1 MLRRRIIPT
10 LLMRDGGLVKTVKF
24 SKERYIGDP
33 INAVKIFNEKEVDE
47 LCLLDIGATTEG
59 RPPAYSEINEIV
71 SEAFMPI
78 GYGGGIQTMDHVERL
93 FKIGIEK
100 VILNTA
106 AFENEMLVK
115 DASSVFGNQ
124 SIVVSIDIKKDI
136 WGQYKVFTRS
146 GKSKQK
152 IDMVTAVKKMQD
164 LGAGEIIL
172 NNIDRDGTM
181 QGYDLDPIQKISK
194 DIRVPLVALGGAASI
209 DDFVSALQHGA
220 AAVSAG
226 SMFVYQ
232 GVHKAVLISY
242 VTSDALEYK
251 LLNKLEF

>member
-1 MLRRRIIPT
+1 MLRRRIIPA

-47 LCLLDIGATTEG
+47 LCLLDIGATIEG

-78 GYGGGIQTMDHVERL
+78 GYGGGIQTMDHIERL
-93 FKIGIEK
+93 FKIGVEK
-100 VILNTA
+100 VIMNTA
-106 AFENEMLVK
+106 AFENESLVK
-115 DASSVFGNQ
+115 DAANLFGNQ
-124 SIVVSIDIKKDI
+124 SIVISIDIKKEI
-136 WGQYKVFTRS
+136 CGQYKVFTRS

-152 IDMVTAVKKMQD
+152 IDMISAVKKMQD

-181 QGYDLDPIQKISK
+181 QGYDLDPIDEVSK
-194 DIRVPLVALGGAASI
+194 ALEVPLVALGGAGSI
-209 DDFVSALQHGA
+209 DDFVAAVQHGA

-242 VTSDALEYK
+242 ITSDALE
-251 LLNKLEF
+251 NKLSNTK

>member
-1 MLRRRIIPT
+1 MLRRRIIPA

-59 RPPAYSEINEIV
+59 RPPAYNEINEIV

-78 GYGGGIQTMDHVERL
+78 GYGGGIKTMEHVERL
-93 FKIGIEK
+93 FKIGVEK
-100 VILNTA
+100 VIMNTA
-106 AFENEMLVK
+106 AFENEILVK

-124 SIVVSIDIKKDI
+124 SIVVSIDIKKDM

-146 GKSKQK
+146 GKSRQK
-152 IDMVTAVKKMQD
+152 IDMITAVKKMED

-181 QGYDLDPIQKISK
+181 QGYDLDPIDKISK
-194 DIRVPLVALGGAASI
+194 AIEVPLVALGGAASV
-209 DDFVSALQHGA
+209 DDFVAAVQQGA

-242 VTSDALEYK
+242 ITSDTLE
-251 LLNKLEF
+251 NKLSKK

>member
-1 MLRRRIIPT
+1 MLRRRIIPA
-10 LLMRDGGLVKTVKF
+10 LLLRDGGLVKTVKF

-78 GYGGGIQTMDHVERL
+78 GYGGGIQTMDHVEQL
-93 FKIGIEK
+93 FKIGVEK
-100 VILNTA
+100 VIMNTA
-106 AFENEMLVK
+106 AFENETLVK
-115 DASSVFGNQ
+115 EASSVFGNQ

-136 WGQYKVFTRS
+136 WGHYKIFTRS

-152 IDMVTAVKKMQD
+152 IDLITAVKKMQD

-181 QGYDLDPIQKISK
+181 QGYDIEPIDKISK
-194 DIRVPLVALGGAASI
+194 AIEVPLVALGGAASI
-209 DDFVSALQHGA
+209 DDFVDAIQHGA

-242 VTSDALEYK
+242 ITSDTLEHK
-251 LLNKLEF
+251 LSNK

>member
-1 MLRRRIIPT
+1 
-10 LLMRDGGLVKTVKF
+10 MRDGGLVKTVKF

-47 LCLLDIGATTEG
+47 LCLLDIGATSEG
-59 RPPAYSEINEIV
+59 RPPAYDEINEIV

-78 GYGGGIQTMDHVERL
+78 GYGGGIHHMDHVERL
-93 FKIGIEK
+93 FKIGVEK
-100 VILNTA
+100 VIMNTA
-106 AFENEMLVK
+106 AFENEQLIK
-115 DASSVFGNQ
+115 EASSVFGNQ
-124 SIVVSIDIKKDI
+124 SIVVSIDIKKDL

-152 IDMVTAVKKMQD
+152 LDLITAVKKMQD

-181 QGYDLDPIQKISK
+181 QGYDLDPIDKVSK
-194 DIRVPLVALGGAASI
+194 AIDVPLVALGGAASLG
-209 DDFVSALQHGA
+209 DFVAAIQHGA

-242 VTSDALEYK
+242 ITSDTLEHTIQ
-251 LLNKLEF
+251 NQ

>member
-1 MLRRRIIPT
+1 
-10 LLMRDGGLVKTVKF
+10 MRDGGLVKTVKF

-59 RPPAYSEINEIV
+59 RPPAYDEINEIV

-78 GYGGGIQTMDHVERL
+78 GYGGGIHHMDHVERL
-93 FKIGIEK
+93 FKIGVEK
-100 VILNTA
+100 VIMNTA
-106 AFENEMLVK
+106 AFENEQLIK
-115 DASSVFGNQ
+115 EASSVFGNQ
-124 SIVVSIDIKKDI
+124 SIVVSIDIKKDL

-152 IDMVTAVKKMQD
+152 LDLVTAVKKMQD

-181 QGYDLDPIQKISK
+181 QGYDLGPIDKVSK
-194 DIRVPLVALGGAASI
+194 AIDVPLVALGGAVSLG
-209 DDFVSALQHGA
+209 DFVAAIQHGA

-242 VTSDALEYK
+242 ITSDTLEYT
-251 LLNKLEF
+251 LQNQ

>member
-1 MLRRRIIPT
+1 MLRRRIIPA

-59 RPPAYSEINEIV
+59 RPPAYNEINEIV

-93 FKIGIEK
+93 FKLGVEK
-100 VILNTA
+100 VIMNTA
-106 AFENEMLVK
+106 AFENESLVK
-115 DASSVFGNQ
+115 EASSVFGNQ
-124 SIVVSIDIKKDI
+124 SIVVSIDIKKDLF
-136 WGQYKVFTRS
+136 GQYRIYTRS

-152 IDMVTAVKKMQD
+152 IDLLTAVKKMQD

-181 QGYDLDPIQKISK
+181 QGYDVDPINKVSK
-194 DIRVPLVALGGAASI
+194 VIDVPLVALGGAASI
-209 DDFVSALQHGA
+209 EDFVAAIQNGA
-220 AAVSAG
+220 SAVSAG
-226 SMFVYQ
+226 SMFVFQ

-242 VTSDALEYK
+242 ITSDTLENTII
-251 LLNKLEF
+251 NK

>member
-1 MLRRRIIPT
+1 MLLRRIIPA
-10 LLMRDGGLVKTVKF
+10 LLIRDGGLVKTIRF

-47 LCLLDIGATTEG
+47 LCLLDISATIEG
-59 RPPAYSEINEIV
+59 RAPAYDEINEIV
-71 SEAFMPI
+71 SEAFMPV
-78 GYGGGIQTMDHVERL
+78 GYGGGIRTMDHMEQL
-93 FKIGIEK
+93 FKIGVDK
-100 VILNTA
+100 VIMNTA

-115 DASSVFGNQ
+115 EASSVFGNQ
-124 SIVVSIDIKKDI
+124 SIVISIDIKKDM
-136 WGQYKVFTRS
+136 WGRYNVFTRS

-181 QGYDLDPIQKISK
+181 QGYDLDPIYKLSK
-194 DIRVPLVALGGAASI
+194 AIEVPLVALGGAATI
-209 DDFVSALQHGA
+209 DDFIAAINHGA

-226 SMFVYQ
+226 SMFVFQ
-232 GVHKAVLISY
+232 GIHKGVLISY
-242 VTSDALEYK
+242 ITSDTLENK
-251 LLNKLEF
+251 LLKI

>member
-1 MLRRRIIPT
+1 MLRRRIIPA

-78 GYGGGIQTMDHVERL
+78 GYGGGIQSMDHVERL
-93 FKIGIEK
+93 FKLGVEK
-100 VILNTA
+100 VIMNTA
-106 AFENEMLVK
+106 AFENENLVK
-115 DASSVFGNQ
+115 EASGVFGNQ
-124 SIVVSIDIKKDI
+124 SIVVSIDIKKDLF
-136 WGQYKVFTRS
+136 GQYRIYTRS

-152 IDMVTAVKKMQD
+152 IDLLTAVKKMQD

-181 QGYDLDPIQKISK
+181 QGYDVEPINKVSK
-194 DIRVPLVALGGAASI
+194 VIDVPFVALGGAASI
-209 DDFVSALQHGA
+209 DDFVAAIQNGA
-220 AAVSAG
+220 SAVSAG
-226 SMFVYQ
+226 SMFVFQ

-242 VTSDALEYK
+242 ITSDTLENTII
-251 LLNKLEF
+251 NK

>member
-1 MLRRRIIPT
+1 MLRRRIIPA

-59 RPPAYSEINEIV
+59 RPPAYNEINEIV

-93 FKIGIEK
+93 FKLGVEK
-100 VILNTA
+100 VIMNTA
-106 AFENEMLVK
+106 AFENETLVK
-115 DASSVFGNQ
+115 EASGVFGNQ
-124 SIVVSIDIKKDI
+124 SIVVSIDIKKDLF
-136 WGQYKVFTRS
+136 GQYRIYTRS

-152 IDMVTAVKKMQD
+152 IDLITAVKKMQD

-181 QGYDLDPIQKISK
+181 QGYDVEPINKVSK
-194 DIRVPLVALGGAASI
+194 VIDLPLVALGGAASI
-209 DDFVSALQHGA
+209 DDFVAAILNGA
-220 AAVSAG
+220 SAVSAG
-226 SMFVYQ
+226 SMFVFQ

-242 VTSDALEYK
+242 ITSDTLDNTII
-251 LLNKLEF
+251 NK

>member
-1 MLRRRIIPT
+1 MLRRRIIPA

-93 FKIGIEK
+93 FKLGVEK
-100 VILNTA
+100 VIMNTA
-106 AFENEMLVK
+106 AFENEILVK
-115 DASSVFGNQ
+115 EASGVFGNQ
-124 SIVVSIDIKKDI
+124 SIVVSIDIKKDLF
-136 WGQYKVFTRS
+136 GQYRIYTRS

-152 IDMVTAVKKMQD
+152 IDLITAVKKMQD

-181 QGYDLDPIQKISK
+181 QGYDVEPINKVSK
-194 DIRVPLVALGGAASI
+194 VIDLPLVALGGAASI
-209 DDFVSALQHGA
+209 DDFVAAILNGA
-220 AAVSAG
+220 SAVSAG
-226 SMFVYQ
+226 SMFVFQ

-242 VTSDALEYK
+242 ITSDTLDNTII
-251 LLNKLEF
+251 NK

>member
-1 MLRRRIIPT
+1 MLRRRIIPA
-10 LLMRDGGLVKTVKF
+10 LLMRNGGLVKTVKF
-24 SKERYIGDP
+24 SNDRYIGDP

-59 RPPAYSEINEIV
+59 RAPAYSEINEIV
-71 SEAFMPI
+71 SEAFMPV
-78 GYGGGIQTMDHVERL
+78 GYGGGIQTMEHIEQL
-93 FKIGIEK
+93 FKIGVEK
-100 VILNTA
+100 VIMNTA
-106 AFENEMLVK
+106 AFENETLIK
-115 DASSVFGNQ
+115 DASNVFGNQ
-124 SIVVSIDIKKDI
+124 SIVVSIDIKKDM

-152 IDMVTAVKKMQD
+152 IDLLLAVKKMQD

-181 QGYDLDPIQKISK
+181 QGYDLEPIDKVSK
-194 DIRVPLVALGGAASI
+194 AIEVPLIALGGAASI
-209 DDFVSALQHGA
+209 DDFVAAVHHGA

-242 VTSDALEYK
+242 ITSDTLENN
-251 LLNKLEF
+251 LLNK